1 MAEGIL
7 KDLIK
12 KENLNINKEN
22 VKSAGLMTQDGLF
35 VSEKSVKALKKM
47 NIDISDY
54 KSNYVKKESFYE
66 FDLILT
72 MTENHKNI
80 LNKIAP
86 NFSEKIFTL
95 SEYIGDK
102 DDVDDPFGMTQ
113 RIYDKTSLSLYEK
126 ISKLVDK
133 LKKEGF

>member
-12 KENLNINKEN
+12 KENLNINEED
-22 VKSAGLMTQDGLF
+22 VKSAGLITQDGVP
-35 VSEKSVKALKKM
+35 VSEKSAKALEKM

-54 KSNYVKKESFYE
+54 KSNYFKKELLEE
-66 FDLILT
+66 FDLIFT
-72 MTENHKNI
+72 MTKNHKI
-80 LNKIAP
+80 MLNQIEPK
-86 NFSEKIFTL
+86 FSEKIFTL
-95 SEYIGDK
+95 SEYVGDR
-102 DDVDDPFGMTQ
+102 DDVDDPFGMPQ
-113 RIYDKTSLSLYEK
+113 RVYDKTSLSLYEK